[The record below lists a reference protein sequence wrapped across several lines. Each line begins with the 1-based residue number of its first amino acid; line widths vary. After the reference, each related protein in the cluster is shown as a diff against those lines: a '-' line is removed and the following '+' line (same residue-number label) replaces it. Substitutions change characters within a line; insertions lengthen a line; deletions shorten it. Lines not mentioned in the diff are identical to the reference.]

1 MNFTRTWNIFKWLI
15 FSRTKSRILL
25 RFSPYF
31 FTRNH
36 PICLF
41 IHTILSLYKKLYTCI
56 FMLIPYLIYLH
67 IINSISTSY
76 ISKKKKEKKQNL
88 NLNKDKNKSN
98 KQSFKSKKW
107 KKMECRLNWRLV
119 SLIARSTRVFII
131 EIRNESINCER
142 FHCG

>member
-1 MNFTRTWNIFKWLI
+1 MINFLEDKVSNFITL
-15 FSRTKSRILL
+15 FSLFLHKE
-25 RFSPYF
+25 SPYL
-31 FTRNH
+31 
-36 PICLF
+36 PIY

-76 ISKKKKEKKQNL
+76 ISKKKEKKQNL